1 MVIYMDLLIP
11 SPYHSLD
18 PRVYPLPFA
27 RTMRDLVEQMK
38 STALGQPEIV
48 GPTPSAIDTMQMVWV
63 SDKALWGFVNFPEI
77 FRYLRG
83 SKKLQIPTIWKP
95 LIPKRLD

>member
-1 MVIYMDLLIP
+1 MIT
-11 SPYHSLD
+11 SPYHGLD
-18 PRVYPLPFA
+18 PRVYPPAFA

-48 GPTPSAIDTMQMVWV
+48 GPPPSAIDTMQMVWD
-63 SDKALWGFVNFPEI
+63 SDKALWGFVDFPEI

-83 SKKLQIPTIWKP
+83 SKKLQIPEIWKP
-95 LIPKRLD
+95 IIPRRLD